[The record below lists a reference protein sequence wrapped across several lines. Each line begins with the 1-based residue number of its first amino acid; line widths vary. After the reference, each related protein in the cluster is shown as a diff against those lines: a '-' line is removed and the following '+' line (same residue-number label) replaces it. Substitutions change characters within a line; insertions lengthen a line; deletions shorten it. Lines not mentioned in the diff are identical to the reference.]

1 MEANGPLT
9 GIRNKAY
16 DPCGSL
22 ETWPVPFISVL
33 SSLFLFFFPPLITLL
48 FLSALTAWMIMK
60 QKRREIFKRGTCKGR
75 RKFVIR
81 EILAHEHVK
90 QIYSEPEDQ
99 GYK

>member
-1 MEANGPLT
+1 M
-9 GIRNKAY
+9 
-16 DPCGSL
+16 
-22 ETWPVPFISVL
+22 PFISVL
-33 SSLFLFFFPPLITLL
+33 SSLFLFFFPPLIT
-48 FLSALTAWMIMK
+48 FSFSIDSMDDYDTKEKENFQA
-60 QKRREIFKRGTCKGR
+60 RNKGR

>member
-1 MEANGPLT
+1 MT
-9 GIRNKAY
+9 
-16 DPCGSL
+16 
-22 ETWPVPFISVL
+22 
-33 SSLFLFFFPPLITLL
+33 
-48 FLSALTAWMIMK
+48 